1 MDFIEIE
8 VFCEENFREIFMAE
22 LSEIDFNTFMET
34 DSGFLAYIETD
45 KFISG
50 DLQNTFEK
58 YSGIKVSY
66 KVSHVKEKNWNEE
79 WEKNYDPIIVEDK
92 CLIHATFHNLTK
104 TYPYEVLINPRMSF
118 GTGHHETTYL
128 MCSHQLDVEHTGK
141 QVLDIGCGTG
151 ILAILA
157 SKRGA
162 ASVLAIDNNDW
173 AYENAVDNVKLNLVS
188 NVEVLAGSVNELK
201 ITRQFDLI
209 LANINRNVL
218 LEELPTYTQLLTKEG
233 KILLSG
239 FYKHDEED
247 ITNLMDQLGFILLS
261 ARNKNNWSA
270 LLFTR
275 K

>member
-1 MDFIEIE
+1 
-8 VFCEENFREIFMAE
+8 
-22 LSEIDFNTFMET
+22 
-34 DSGFLAYIETD
+34 
-45 KFISG
+45 
-50 DLQNTFEK
+50 
-58 YSGIKVSY
+58 
-66 KVSHVKEKNWNEE
+66 
-79 WEKNYDPIIVEDK
+79 
-92 CLIHATFHNLTK
+92 
-104 TYPYEVLINPRMSF
+104 
-118 GTGHHETTYL
+118 

>member
-58 YSGIKVSY
+58 YAGIKVSY

-118 GTGHHETTYL
+118 GTGHHETTISCAVTSWMWSIPANRYWILVVVRGYL
-128 MCSHQLDVEHTGK
+128 LFWLLNGVQL
-141 QVLDIGCGTG
+141 QYL
-151 ILAILA
+151 
-157 SKRGA
+157 
-162 ASVLAIDNNDW
+162 
-173 AYENAVDNVKLNLVS
+173 
-188 NVEVLAGSVNELK
+188 
-201 ITRQFDLI
+201 
-209 LANINRNVL
+209 
-218 LEELPTYTQLLTKEG
+218 LLTTMTGHMKMLW
-233 KILLSG
+233 I
-239 FYKHDEED
+239 
-247 ITNLMDQLGFILLS
+247 M
-261 ARNKNNWSA
+261 
-270 LLFTR
+270 
-275 K
+275 